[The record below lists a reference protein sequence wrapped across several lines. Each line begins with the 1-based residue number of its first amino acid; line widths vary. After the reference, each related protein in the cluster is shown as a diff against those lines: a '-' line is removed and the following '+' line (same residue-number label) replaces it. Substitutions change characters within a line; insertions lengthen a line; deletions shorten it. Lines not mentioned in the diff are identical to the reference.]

1 MFNLKILRINQMQ
14 EKKQRSLEN
23 TSQLINII
31 SNEIN
36 NDKRNQI
43 FFYLI

>member
-1 MFNLKILRINQMQ
+1 MQ

-43 FFYLI
+43 FFYFFI

>member
-1 MFNLKILRINQMQ
+1 MTR
-14 EKKQRSLEN
+14 KKNKDLEN

>member
-1 MFNLKILRINQMQ
+1 MQ